1 MARLPKNLIK
11 KYGISKRAWAV
22 FRGQKTSSRTRGTMA
37 KKKNSKAKS
46 RSMPRWAT
54 TLLGLAVPV
63 AYGAFRKPIA
73 DALPNIP
80 KVENYSD
87 EIILGG
93 GAVAISMFTANKYVN
108 MVTKPIADVELAR
121 VGEKIKLGLPM
132 GNSALTGAVSQTQS
146 LSGYI

>member
-1 MARLPKNLIK
+1 MAKKLKFGSPAWRRKYNLAGSRK
-11 KYGISKRAWAV
+11 K
-22 FRGQKTSSRTRGTMA
+22 RTRGTMA
-37 KKKNSKAKS
+37 KKKKSYSKS
-46 RSMPRWAT
+46 SGMPRWAKV
-54 TLLGLAVPV
+54 LIGGAIPA

-93 GAVAISMFTANKYVN
+93 GALAVSLFTGNKYVN

-121 VGEKIKLGLPM
+121 VGEKIKLGIPM
-132 GNSALTGAVSQTQS
+132 GNPALTGSVSQTQN
-146 LSGYI
+146 LAGYI